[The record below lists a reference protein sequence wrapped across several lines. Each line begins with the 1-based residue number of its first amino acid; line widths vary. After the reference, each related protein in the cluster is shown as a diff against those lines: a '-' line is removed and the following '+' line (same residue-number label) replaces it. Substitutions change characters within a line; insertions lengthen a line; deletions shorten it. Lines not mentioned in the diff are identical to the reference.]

1 MPRSTTYLD
10 TQLTVQAGVPLRVAV
25 YDRIADGIKSGKLA
39 LGEPLPGEGELSRQ
53 LGVSRTVAREALLL
67 LEEDGLVRNRRGV
80 GRFVTSRLPQIGLE
94 RIQPPEAFLSVASSV
109 RFVRTKMEIELAS
122 AWVREGL
129 NLREG
134 DNSWI
139 WESIVSDGDRH
150 IGVTQEHVPVG
161 SRLADVDEALADA
174 IDAVPANGH
183 SLLRVIMESLP
194 ERLGPAVAQ
203 VSASRIGSTRAAIL
217 GVKRD
222 DPGLVITQRVDY
234 KGRPLYL
241 GKHVLLAEAAQIA
254 VMQS

>member
-1 MPRSTTYLD
+1 M
-10 TQLTVQAGVPLRVAV
+10 
-25 YDRIADGIKSGKLA
+25 
-39 LGEPLPGEGELSRQ
+39 
-53 LGVSRTVAREALLL
+53 
-67 LEEDGLVRNRRGV
+67 RNRRGV

-94 RIQPPEAFLSVASSV
+94 RIQSPEAFLSVASSV